1 MRKVIRFCGPS
12 CGKTT
17 APAGSAMQGAMD
29 PVGRKR
35 AILNT
40 FLSVQNSRLFCI
52 FLLLMRNTALW
63 AHWTGPFL
71 SEALA
76 SVLGACAFSVTAP
89 AGWNSLPSHIRLT
102 VLTVSVTWKPTSTIV
117 HSYPTATR
125 TRLCIRGLHGAH
137 AAIITPFISHCWS
150 ASCIYIS
157 QIRLA
162 EDLALATGHTYIF
175 RQAANFEVRCR
186 AIVNVDKHTQTH
198 TEERERE
205 RESEREIS
213 EFQVPVRYRPLQW
226 TLLWVLCTT
235 CEWASSSVCDR
246 LSLPTHTATYNHQLN
261 NWSTV
266 GPTMEE
272 GPWRFKTIRGT
283 TSNCNCN
290 PTLTLTLTLTW
301 HRLPP
306 KSRGF
311 LCGPRATLISSFV
324 KTGWVFYFC
333 VILPTNK

>member
-1 MRKVIRFCGPS
+1 MYLYQSNQTSRRSGPGHRPHIHFPPGGELWS
-12 CGKTT
+12 
-17 APAGSAMQGAMD
+17 
-29 PVGRKR
+29 PV
-35 AILNT
+35 
-40 FLSVQNSRLFCI
+40 
-52 FLLLMRNTALW
+52 
-63 AHWTGPFL
+63 P
-71 SEALA
+71 
-76 SVLGACAFSVTAP
+76 
-89 AGWNSLPSHIRLT
+89 
-102 VLTVSVTWKPTSTIV
+102 
-117 HSYPTATR
+117 
-125 TRLCIRGLHGAH
+125 
-137 AAIITPFISHCWS
+137 
-150 ASCIYIS
+150 
-157 QIRLA
+157 
-162 EDLALATGHTYIF
+162 GHRER
-175 RQAANFEVRCR
+175 RQA
-186 AIVNVDKHTQTH
+186 HTDIH
-198 TEERERE
+198 RGERERE
-205 RESEREIS
+205 RERERVREIS